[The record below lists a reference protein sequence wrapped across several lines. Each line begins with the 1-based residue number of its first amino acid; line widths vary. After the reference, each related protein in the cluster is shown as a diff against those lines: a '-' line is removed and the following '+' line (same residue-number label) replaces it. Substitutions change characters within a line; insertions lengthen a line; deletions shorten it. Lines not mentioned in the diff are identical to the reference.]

1 MHVCYSCQ
9 RKNHP
14 GWKVRWILHF
24 VKKRGGAVLVEE
36 ESVGVGDIDSES
48 VGEFRGAASA

>member
-1 MHVCYSCQ
+1 MESTLDITLC
-9 RKNHP
+9 
-14 GWKVRWILHF
+14 
-24 VKKRGGAVLVEE
+24 KKRGGAVLVEE